1 MIRFSSGVDP
11 IYLFGCFFIHR
22 ILLSRHCFRGNY
34 GNSHTIRTHFLND
47 FLLSMCMQA
56 FHRSLPF
63 VLCMLNLNTLI

>member
-1 MIRFSSGVDP
+1 MLIP
-11 IYLFGCFFIHR
+11 YIYLAVSSSIEFCYPDTALEEIME
-22 ILLSRHCFRGNY
+22 ILILSVLIY
-34 GNSHTIRTHFLND
+34 ND